1 MTDIANKVAIITG
14 STSGIGKAIACMLS
28 HYGVKV
34 VLNSVSSVE
43 SGNKLKESLPDAIY
57 IQGDIGQEEDCKSLV
72 AKTIQHFGQLDILVN
87 NAGKSLRTGDN
98 PFDISNKVFS
108 ETLDINVVGTWCLC
122 REALPYFKQSG
133 DGNIVNLSSSAG
145 LNPASASSG
154 IPYAV
159 SKAAIAHLT
168 KLIAKYAG
176 PEVRANTIAPGLI
189 ITPRTE
195 NFDEAIS
202 KFQNRTPLKRT
213 GVPNDIAEL
222 VLAILRSGYINGETI
237 SIDGGFSVL

>member
-1 MTDIANKVAIITG
+1 MTDLANKVAIITG

-43 SGNKLKESLPDAIY
+43 SGKKLTKTLSDAIY
-57 IQGDIGQEEDCKSLV
+57 VQGDIGKEADCKNLV
-72 AKTIQHFGQLDILVN
+72 TQTIKHYDQLDILVN

-98 PFDISNKVFS
+98 PFDISNEMFS
-108 ETLDINVVGTWCLC
+108 ETLNVNVVGTWCLC
-122 REALPYFKQSG
+122 REALPYLKQSG

-145 LNPASASSG
+145 LNPASPSSG

-159 SKAAIAHLT
+159 SKAAIDHLT

-176 PEVRANTIAPGLI
+176 PQVRANTIAPGLI

-202 KFQNRTPLKRT
+202 KFQNRTPLKRSGT
-213 GVPNDIAEL
+213 PNDIAEL
-222 VLAILRSGYINGETI
+222 VLAILRSNYINGETI
-237 SIDGGFSVL
+237 SVDGGFSLL

>member
-1 MTDIANKVAIITG
+1 MTDLTNKVAIITG
-14 STSGIGKAIACMLS
+14 STSGIGKAIACLLS
-28 HYGVKV
+28 HCGVKV
-34 VLNSVSSVE
+34 ALNSASSIE
-43 SGNKLKESLPDAIY
+43 SGRKLKESLPDAIY
-57 IQGDIGQEEDCKSLV
+57 VQGDIGKEADCKNLV
-72 AKTIQHFGQLDILVN
+72 AQTIKHYGQLDILIN

-122 REALPYFKQSG
+122 REALPYLKQSG

-159 SKAAIAHLT
+159 SKAAIVQLT

-176 PEVRANTIAPGLI
+176 PQVRANTIAPGLI
-189 ITPRTE
+189 ITPRTKD
-195 NFDEAIS
+195 FDEAIS

-213 GVPNDIAEL
+213 GEPNDIAEL
-222 VLAILRSGYINGETI
+222 VLAILRSNYINGETI
-237 SIDGGFSVL
+237 LIDGGFSVL